1 MPTAPV
7 HPVHPQESHVPL
19 EQRIAV
25 DTRRAGGVIAWS
37 SFFFAVLQSVCTFF
51 AAVDGFRLAVGVGAL
66 VLGAGVGG
74 FVRQLHSDLIRLPM
88 IGLALFG
95 SLLNL
100 VVLWQIQRLRSNPA
114 AQWRQRPPSAG
125 KIRMERMQLV
135 LSILTLVLVGIEEY
149 WHIRWHH
156 HV

>member
-1 MPTAPV
+1 MPTASVRPKG
-7 HPVHPQESHVPL
+7 SGVPL
-19 EQRIAV
+19 EQQPGI
-25 DTRRAGGVIAWS
+25 DTRKAGGVIAWS
-37 SFFFAVLQSVCTFF
+37 SFLFAVLQSVCTFF
-51 AAVDGFRLAVGVGAL
+51 AAVDGLRVAIGVGAL

-74 FVRQLHSDLIRLPM
+74 FVHQLHSDLIRLPM
-88 IGLALFG
+88 IGLALVG

-100 VVLWQIQRLRSNPA
+100 VVLWQVRRLRSNPA
-114 AQWRQRPPSAG
+114 AQWRQRPLSAG
-125 KIRMERMQLV
+125 KIRVERVQLV